1 MSFLD
6 VLLMEDVDDLVFLSD
21 SWTWSDRCKVS
32 AKKSRTT
39 PMGVGFSFF
48 AEKAKKW
55 KNTVEISGLIWY
67 FRNR

>member
-32 AKKSRTT
+32 AKKSRSR
-39 PMGVGFSFF
+39 PKGVGVLCLPAFLRK
-48 AEKAKKW
+48 KAKK
-55 KNTVEISGLIWY
+55 VEISMEFFGLI
-67 FRNR
+67 